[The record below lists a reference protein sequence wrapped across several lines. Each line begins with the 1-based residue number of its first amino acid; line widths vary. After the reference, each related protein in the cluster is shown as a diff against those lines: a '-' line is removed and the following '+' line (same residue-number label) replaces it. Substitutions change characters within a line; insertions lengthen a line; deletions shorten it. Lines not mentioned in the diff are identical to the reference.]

1 MSLEN
6 HNFLKVAEWIDS
18 LIVHAKNIINDE
30 SCVPVQEFWQAIVQ
44 KNQFNEKARPQN
56 YF

>member
-44 KNQFNEKARPQN
+44 TNQFNEKARPQN